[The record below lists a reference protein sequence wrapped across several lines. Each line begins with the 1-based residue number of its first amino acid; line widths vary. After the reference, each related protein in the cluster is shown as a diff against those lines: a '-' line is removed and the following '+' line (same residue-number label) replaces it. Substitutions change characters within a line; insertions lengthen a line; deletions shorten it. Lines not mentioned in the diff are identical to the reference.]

1 MFDHRKYRPAS
12 TVPLPD
18 RTWPDRTIGR
28 APRWASVDLRDGN
41 QALLAPMNVTQKQAL
56 WRLLLDIGLTEI
68 EVGFPSASQPDHDFV
83 RWLIE
88 ERQIPDD
95 VTIQVLTQ
103 AREDL
108 IQRTFAALDGV
119 PRAIVHVYNST
130 SPVQREWVFGADRAG
145 VKAIAVRGAELVQR
159 EAAKYP
165 GTHWTFQYSPES
177 FSQTEPEYAVEVVN
191 AVIDVWRPTPE
202 LPCIVNLP
210 ATVESASP
218 NVFAD
223 QVEWFCRRLE
233 RREAVVVSLHTHND
247 RGGAAAAAELGL
259 LAGADRLEGTL
270 LGNGERTGNMDL
282 VTVAMNLYSQGV
294 DPGLDL
300 SDPDRIVEVTEQ
312 CTGIPC
318 HPRHP
323 WVGELVYT
331 AFSGSHQDAIGKSL
345 RQQRA
350 AAELP
355 WQVAYLPIDPADIGR
370 SYEAVI
376 RVNSQS
382 GKGGVAFVLER
393 DFGLNLPRWL
403 QQALAPVVQRESERR
418 GGVIDAE
425 RIQALFRE
433 HFVRD
438 RSPAALVGY
447 RLHRNG
453 HDGIEARIRMD
464 GVEHRITGSGEG
476 TIAAFADAWQR
487 AFGTKVDVL
496 DYQEHAIGAGTDA
509 EAAAYVLLDVDG
521 RRVPGAAIDRDT
533 LGASLRALLSA
544 LNAAMLDTGGA
555 DAGEV
560 GRSRARGSE
569 GRA

>member
-1 MFDHRKYRPAS
+1 
-12 TVPLPD
+12 
-18 RTWPDRTIGR
+18 
-28 APRWASVDLRDGN
+28 
-41 QALLAPMNVTQKQAL
+41 
-56 WRLLLDIGLTEI
+56 
-68 EVGFPSASQPDHDFV
+68 
-83 RWLIE
+83 
-88 ERQIPDD
+88 
-95 VTIQVLTQ
+95 
-103 AREDL
+103 
-108 IQRTFAALDGV
+108 
-119 PRAIVHVYNST
+119 
-130 SPVQREWVFGADRAG
+130 
-145 VKAIAVRGAELVQR
+145 
-159 EAAKYP
+159 
-165 GTHWTFQYSPES
+165 
-177 FSQTEPEYAVEVVN
+177 
-191 AVIDVWRPTPE
+191 
-202 LPCIVNLP
+202 
-210 ATVESASP
+210 
-218 NVFAD
+218 
-223 QVEWFCRRLE
+223 
-233 RREAVVVSLHTHND
+233 
-247 RGGAAAAAELGL
+247 
-259 LAGADRLEGTL
+259 LEGTL

-282 VTVAMNLYSQGV
+282 VTLAMNLYSQGV

-300 SDPDRIVEVTEQ
+300 SDPDRIIAVAEQ

-345 RQQRA
+345 RRQRA
-350 AAELP
+350 DADLP

-425 RIQALFRE
+425 RILALFRE

-438 RSPAALVGY
+438 RSPAALTGY

-453 HDGIEARIRMD
+453 HDGIEARIRMA
-464 GVEHRITGSGEG
+464 GREHRITGSGEG

-487 AFGTKVDVL
+487 AFGTEVNVL

-533 LGASLRALLSA
+533 LGASLRAVLSA
-544 LNAAMLDTGGA
+544 LNAAMLDAGQVDAGGA
-555 DAGEV
+555 DAAAV
-560 GRSRARGSE
+560 VRSRAGRSE

>member
-1 MFDHRKYRPAS
+1 M
-12 TVPLPD
+12 
-18 RTWPDRTIGR
+18 
-28 APRWASVDLRDGN
+28 SV
-41 QALLAPMNVTQKQAL
+41 AQKQAL
-56 WRLLLDIGLTEI
+56 WRLLVDIGVKEI

-88 ERQIPDD
+88 ERQIPED

-119 PRAIVHVYNST
+119 HQAIVHVYNST

-165 GTHWTFQYSPES
+165 GTRWIFQYSPES
-177 FSQTEPEYAVEVVN
+177 YSQTEPDYAVEVVN
-191 AVIDVWRPTPE
+191 AVLDVWRPTPE
-202 LPCIVNLP
+202 HPCIVNLP

-223 QVEWFCRRLE
+223 QVEWFCRHLD
-233 RREAVVVSLHTHND
+233 RRESVIVSLHTHND

-294 DPGLDL
+294 DPKLDL
-300 SDPDRIVEVTEQ
+300 SDPDRIIAVTER
-312 CTGIPC
+312 CTGIAC

-323 WVGELVYT
+323 GVGELVYT

-345 RQQRA
+345 RHQRA
-350 AAELP
+350 AEDLP

-382 GKGGVAFVLER
+382 GKGGIAYLLESEY
-393 DFGLNLPRWL
+393 GLQLPRRL
-403 QQALAPVVQRESERR
+403 QIEFSQVVQREMDASGKELAAADLWALFQREYGLQSVQAPHYRLSENDGVVSLSADLSVD
-418 GGVIDAE
+418 GGKRTVEAQGTGPIDAFV
-425 RIQALFRE
+425 QALSE
-433 HFVRD
+433 HSGRAVR
-438 RSPAALVGY
+438 
-447 RLHRNG
+447 
-453 HDGIEARIRMD
+453 
-464 GVEHRITGSGEG
+464 
-476 TIAAFADAWQR
+476 
-487 AFGTKVDVL
+487 VL
-496 DYQEHAIGAGTDA
+496 DYNEHAIGEGANA
-509 EAAAYVLLDVDG
+509 KAIAYVELRVDELHVCYG
-521 RRVPGAAIDRDT
+521 VGVDANIVSASFRAIMSGLQRVPSAEKVTVQEAVAA
-533 LGASLRALLSA
+533 
-544 LNAAMLDTGGA
+544 
-555 DAGEV
+555 
-560 GRSRARGSE
+560 
-569 GRA
+569 